1 MLICFLI
8 SFNIDTF
15 LWQLLINLTEYS
27 YVCIENRINLIT
39 THYFKVVSNTQE
51 SRTLLDS
58 LPHPFV
64 VLIAASMRCWVL
76 STLIKMKQ
84 REWMPCFSVSFVTQT
99 MTFAQKS
106 ITHIINQSK
115 GSSRSKNNVTS
126 CVTSFLSNVTVHGT
140 QLSQAYL
147 YIHKGS
153 IPNNLRGDKF
163 KLIGTLLL
171 I

>member
-1 MLICFLI
+1 M
-8 SFNIDTF
+8 
-15 LWQLLINLTEYS
+15 WQLWINLTEYS
-27 YVCIENRINLIT
+27 YICIENRINLIT

-51 SRTLLDS
+51 SRTMLDS

-64 VLIAASMRCWVL
+64 ALIAASMRCWVL

-115 GSSRSKNNVTS
+115 GNSRIWIMLYLVSLPLYATLQFMAHANIRL
-126 CVTSFLSNVTVHGT
+126 FLTDT
-140 QLSQAYL
+140 FAY
-147 YIHKGS
+147 I
-153 IPNNLRGDKF
+153 NLDF
-163 KLIGTLLL
+163 KVSGIWMYVKGTLN
-171 I
+171 ICKCT

>member
-1 MLICFLI
+1 M
-8 SFNIDTF
+8 
-15 LWQLLINLTEYS
+15 WQLWINLTEYS
-27 YVCIENRINLIT
+27 YICIENRINLIT

-64 VLIAASMRCWVL
+64 ALIAASMRCWVL

-115 GSSRSKNNVTS
+115 SSSRSRIMLHLVSLPLYPTLQFMAHTNTS
-126 CVTSFLSNVTVHGT
+126 IFLHIKVRFPTIYEEINS
-140 QLSQAYL
+140 SW
-147 YIHKGS
+147 
-153 IPNNLRGDKF
+153 
-163 KLIGTLLL
+163 
-171 I
+171 